1 MAAAAAAADSA
12 DPVTTATC
20 AHCHREVPSPNIAL
34 HSAHC
39 ARNLQKCEHCGYMVP
54 KKLMDEHYD
63 ENHAPM
69 ICSLCQK
76 TVQRELWDLHKGLQC
91 PQRMLACQYCDFEL
105 PAADIYEHQNI
116 VSLAGS
122 MSDCGNRL
130 DMTSSSILN
139 PLLLQNLQVTEARW
153 KKKRVIQQ
161 KNNQYD
167 PSTLMAYNASN
178 FLSQL

>member
-1 MAAAAAAADSA
+1 MSIR
-12 DPVTTATC
+12 TC
-20 AHCHREVPSPNIAL
+20 VGIE
-34 HSAHC
+34 
-39 ARNLQKCEHCGYMVP
+39 
-54 KKLMDEHYD
+54 
-63 ENHAPM
+63 
-69 ICSLCQK
+69 
-76 TVQRELWDLHKGLQC
+76 
-91 PQRMLACQYCDFEL
+91 
-105 PAADIYEHQNI
+105 QNI

-130 DMTSSSILN
+130 DTTSSSIPN

>member
-1 MAAAAAAADSA
+1 MAADSA
-12 DPVTTATC
+12 DPVITTATC

-54 KKLMDEHYD
+54 RKLMDEHYD

-76 TVQRELWDLHKGLQC
+76 TIQRELWDLHKGLQC

-122 MSDCGNRL
+122 TSDCGNGL
-130 DMTSSSILN
+130 DTTSSSILN

-153 KKKRVIQQ
+153 KKKKRAIQQ

-167 PSTLMAYNASN
+167 PSALMAYNASN
-178 FLSQL
+178 FLSRL